1 MSILFGYIPEK
12 VSILSKNA
20 HSKSLST
27 FVHNEFADKKLKALR
42 ISMKPYID
50 QGWMEN
56 IPLYSTEEFVRID
69 LEDKSV

>member
-1 MSILFGYIPEK
+1 MY
-12 VSILSKNA
+12 KNA

-27 FVHNEFADKKLKALR
+27 FVHSEFADKKLKALR

-56 IPLYSTEEFVRID
+56 IPLYSTEEFVRR
-69 LEDKSV
+69 EVE